1 MDIYGHSCYKKGA
14 DCLML
19 WILCRTFAGMT
30 TIGTLL
36 IFAAAI
42 VLMVV
47 AIARWKVH
55 PFLAIMGTAIML
67 AVLLGVPYA
76 DIPDVIGKGFGGV
89 FSGIALVIILGT
101 LIGSVLEHTDAAV
114 ALARAVERVV
124 GKRHPRLAMML
135 IGWIVSIP
143 VFCDSGFVLVSPIG
157 KSLAHRSNTS
167 PVPLM
172 LALAAGLFASHVF
185 IPPTPGPVAAAGMVG
200 LENNLL
206 LVIGMGI
213 VISLLSLI
221 PAYFFAGHIGKRVQ
235 AAEPTSDV
243 LATEDE
249 HRCSATLAFLPIV
262 LPIVLIALGSVA
274 ALVNMP
280 TDVTAVFTFLGK
292 PSIALIIA
300 LLSCLP
306 LLMQQKMTGQF
317 YDITQSSLKTAGP
330 IIFITAA
337 GGVLGAVVVASGF
350 VDIIKESG
358 DSLKVLGVVFPFL
371 IAAILKS
378 AQGSS
383 TVAITTTASMM
394 GMFSD
399 SSSMMNALGF
409 TTPLAATLVVMAI
422 GAGAMTVSHANDSYF
437 WVVTG
442 FGGIKAGDG
451 YRTMTLMT
459 LIMGIT
465 AIALIALAA
474 ALLL

>member
-1 MDIYGHSCYKKGA
+1 
-14 DCLML
+14 
-19 WILCRTFAGMT
+19 MT

-55 PFLAIMGTAIML
+55 PFLAILGTAILL
-67 AVLLGVPYA
+67 AVVLGVPYTEL
-76 DIPDVIGKGFGGV
+76 PDVIGKGFGGV
-89 FSGIALVIILGT
+89 FSGIALVIIFGT
-101 LIGSVLEHTDAAV
+101 LIGSVLERTGGAV

-157 KSLAHRSNTS
+157 KSLARRSGTS

-206 LVIGMGI
+206 LVIGLGA

-221 PAYFFAGHIGKRVQ
+221 PAYWFSGRFSNSENSEGSEGSENSENSERQ
-235 AAEPTSDV
+235 RPN
-243 LATEDE
+243 
-249 HRCSATLAFLPIV
+249 CGATLALLPILLPIV
-262 LPIVLIALGSVA
+262 LMALGSVA
-274 ALVNMP
+274 SLVAMPEGITAAL
-280 TDVTAVFTFLGK
+280 TFLGK
-292 PSIALIIA
+292 PVIALMIA
-300 LLSCLP
+300 TLSCLP
-306 LLMQQKMTGQF
+306 LLMKAKTTSLF
-317 YDITQSSLKTAGP
+317 YDITQSSLQTAGP

-337 GGVLGAVVVASGF
+337 GCVLGAVVVASGF

-358 DSLKVLGVVFPFL
+358 EALKALGVVFPFL

-394 GMFSD
+394 GLFSD
-399 SSSMMNALGF
+399 SGSMMNALGF
-409 TTPLAATLVVMAI
+409 TSPLAAALVVMAI

-442 FGGIKAGDG
+442 FGGIKARDG

-459 LIMGIT
+459 LLMGLT
-465 AIALIALAA
+465 AIAVIALAA

>member
-1 MDIYGHSCYKKGA
+1 MPY
-14 DCLML
+14 
-19 WILCRTFAGMT
+19 MT
-30 TIGTLL
+30 TISTLL
-36 IFAAAI
+36 LFAAAI
-42 VLMVV
+42 ILMVV
-47 AIARWKVH
+47 AIARFKVH
-55 PFLAIMGTAIML
+55 PFLAILGTAILL
-67 AVLLGVPYA
+67 AVLLGVPFA

-89 FSGIALVIILGT
+89 FSGIALVIIFGT
-101 LIGSVLEHTDAAV
+101 LIGSVLEHTGGAV

-124 GKRHPRLAMML
+124 GKRHPRLAMMI

-157 KSLAHRSNTS
+157 KSLAQRSGMS

-206 LVIGMGI
+206 LVIGLGAI
-213 VISLLSLI
+213 ISLLSLI
-221 PAYFFAGHIGKRVQ
+221 PAYFFAGRFGQHVGENSELSEISENSENQQSRVN
-235 AAEPTSDV
+235 AA
-243 LATEDE
+243 
-249 HRCSATLAFLPIV
+249 LAFLPIV
-262 LPIVLIALGSVA
+262 LPIVLMALGSIA
-274 ALVNMP
+274 ALTSLPENVA
-280 TDVTAVFTFLGK
+280 DVFTFLGK
-292 PSIALIIA
+292 PTIALIIA

-306 LLMQQKMTGQF
+306 LLIQQKMTGQF

-358 DSLKVLGVVFPFL
+358 DSLKALGVVFPFL

-399 SSSMMNALGF
+399 SGSMMNALGF
-409 TTPLAATLVVMAI
+409 TSPLAAALVVMAI

-442 FGGIKAGDG
+442 FGGIKARDG

-465 AIALIALAA
+465 AIAIIALAA

>member
-1 MDIYGHSCYKKGA
+1 
-14 DCLML
+14 
-19 WILCRTFAGMT
+19 MT

-42 VLMVV
+42 ILMVV

-55 PFLAIMGTAIML
+55 PFLAILGTAILL
-67 AVLLGVPYA
+67 AALLGVSFT

-89 FSGIALVIILGT
+89 SSGIALVIIFGT
-101 LIGSVLEHTDAAV
+101 LIGSVLERTGGAV

-157 KSLAHRSNTS
+157 KSLARRSGIS

-206 LVIGMGI
+206 LVIGLGV

-221 PAYFFAGHIGKRVQ
+221 PAYFFTGRIGKHIEP
-235 AAEPTSDV
+235 AEPS
-243 LATEDE
+243 TETHADE
-249 HRCSATLAFLPIV
+249 QGHHCSATLAFLPIV
-262 LPIVLIALGSVA
+262 LPIVLMALGSVA
-274 ALVNMP
+274 ALVTMP
-280 TDVTAVFTFLGK
+280 EGIAATLTFLGK
-292 PSIALIIA
+292 PVIALMIALI
-300 LLSCLP
+300 SCVP
-306 LLMQQKMTGQF
+306 LLMQTKMTSEF

-358 DSLKVLGVVFPFL
+358 EALKALGVVFPFL

-399 SSSMMNALGF
+399 SGSMMNALGF
-409 TTPLAATLVVMAI
+409 TSPLAAALVVMAI

-442 FGGIKAGDG
+442 FGGIKARDG

-459 LIMGIT
+459 LIMGLT
-465 AIALIALAA
+465 AIAIIALAA
-474 ALLL
+474 AILL

>member
-1 MDIYGHSCYKKGA
+1 MGT
-14 DCLML
+14 
-19 WILCRTFAGMT
+19 ILLFV
-30 TIGTLL
+30 
-36 IFAAAI
+36 AAI
-42 VLMVV
+42 ILMVV
-47 AIARWKVH
+47 AIARFKVH
-55 PFLAIMGTAIML
+55 PFLAILGTALLL
-67 AVLLGVPYA
+67 AVLLGVPFA

-89 FSGIALVIILGT
+89 FSGIALVIIFGT
-101 LIGSVLEHTDAAV
+101 LIGSVLEHTGGAV
-114 ALARAVERVV
+114 ALAQAVERVV

-157 KSLAHRSNTS
+157 KSLARRSGIS

-206 LVIGMGI
+206 LVIGLGV

-221 PAYFFAGHIGKRVQ
+221 PAYWFTAYIGGHAKARPYD
-235 AAEPTSDV
+235 ADSDNV
-243 LATEDE
+243 IIEGEHHCRAWLA
-249 HRCSATLAFLPIV
+249 LLPIV
-262 LPIVLIALGSVA
+262 LPIVLMALGSIA
-274 ALVNMP
+274 SLASLP
-280 TDVTAVFTFLGK
+280 EGVTAVLTFLGK
-292 PSIALIIA
+292 PVIALMIA

-306 LLMQQKMTGQF
+306 LLMQQGLTSQF

-358 DSLKVLGVVFPFL
+358 ESLKALGVVFPFL

-399 SSSMMNALGF
+399 SGSMMSALGF
-409 TTPLAATLVVMAI
+409 TSPLAAALVVMAI

-442 FGGIKAGDG
+442 FGGIKARDG

-459 LIMGIT
+459 LIMGLT
-465 AIALIALAA
+465 AITLIALAA
-474 ALLL
+474 AILL

>member
-1 MDIYGHSCYKKGA
+1 
-14 DCLML
+14 
-19 WILCRTFAGMT
+19 MT

-55 PFLAIMGTAIML
+55 PFLAIMGTAILL

-101 LIGSVLEHTDAAV
+101 LIGSVLEHTDGAV

-213 VISLLSLI
+213 VISLLTLI

-280 TDVTAVFTFLGK
+280 TDVAAVFTFLGK

-306 LLMQQKMTGQF
+306 LLMQQKKTGQF

-350 VDIIKESG
+350 VDVIKDSG
-358 DSLKVLGVVFPFL
+358 DALKALGVVFPFL

-399 SSSMMNALGF
+399 SGSMMNALGF
-409 TTPLAATLVVMAI
+409 TSPLAATLVVMAI

-442 FGGIKAGDG
+442 FGGIKARDG

-465 AIALIALAA
+465 AIALIALASTI
-474 ALLL
+474 LL

>member
-1 MDIYGHSCYKKGA
+1 
-14 DCLML
+14 
-19 WILCRTFAGMT
+19 
-30 TIGTLL
+30 
-36 IFAAAI
+36 
-42 VLMVV
+42 MVV
-47 AIARWKVH
+47 AIARFKVH
-55 PFLAIMGTAIML
+55 PFLAILGAALLL
-67 AVLLGVPYA
+67 AVLLGVPFA

-89 FSGIALVIILGT
+89 FSGIALVIIFGT
-101 LIGSVLEHTDAAV
+101 LIGSVLERTGGAV

-157 KSLAHRSNTS
+157 KSLARRSGIS

-206 LVIGMGI
+206 LVIGLGV

-221 PAYFFAGHIGKRVQ
+221 PAYFFAGRVGNRVE
-235 AAEPTSDV
+235 AFSES
-243 LATEDE
+243 TENSKISE
-249 HRCSATLAFLPIV
+249 NSESQNSALAFLPIV
-262 LPIVLIALGSVA
+262 LPIVLMALGSVA
-274 ALVNMP
+274 SLVEMP
-280 TDVTAVFTFLGK
+280 QNIAAVLTFLGK
-292 PSIALIIA
+292 PVIALMIA
-300 LLSCLP
+300 LLACLP
-306 LLMQQKMTGQF
+306 LLIRQKTMGQF
-317 YDITQSSLKTAGP
+317 YDITQASLKTAGP

-350 VDIIKESG
+350 VDIIKEAG
-358 DSLKVLGVVFPFL
+358 GALKALGVVFPFL

-394 GMFSD
+394 GLFNDTGSI
-399 SSSMMNALGF
+399 MNALGF
-409 TTPLAATLVVMAI
+409 SSPLAAALVVMAI

-442 FGGIKAGDG
+442 FGGIKARDG

-459 LIMGIT
+459 LIMGLT
-465 AIALIALAA
+465 AIVLIALAA
-474 ALLL
+474 VLLL

>member
-1 MDIYGHSCYKKGA
+1 
-14 DCLML
+14 
-19 WILCRTFAGMT
+19 MT
-30 TIGTLL
+30 TISTLL
-36 IFAAAI
+36 LFAAAI
-42 VLMVV
+42 ILMVV

-55 PFLAIMGTAIML
+55 PFLAILGTAILL
-67 AVLLGVPYA
+67 AVLLGVPFK

-89 FSGIALVIILGT
+89 FSGIALVIIFGT
-101 LIGSVLEHTDAAV
+101 LIGSVLEHTGGAV
-114 ALARAVERVV
+114 ALARSVERVV

-157 KSLAHRSNTS
+157 KSLARRSGTS

-206 LVIGMGI
+206 LVIGLGA

-221 PAYFFAGHIGKRVQ
+221 PAYFFAGRFGHVSENSEFSEISENSEKQ
-235 AAEPTSDV
+235 PTKV
-243 LATEDE
+243 N
-249 HRCSATLAFLPIV
+249 ATLAFLPII
-262 LPIVLIALGSVA
+262 LPIVLMALGSIAAMTNLPENVA
-274 ALVNMP
+274 
-280 TDVTAVFTFLGK
+280 TVFTFLGK
-292 PSIALIIA
+292 PTIALMIA

-350 VDIIKESG
+350 VDIIKGSG
-358 DSLKVLGVVFPFL
+358 DSLKALGVVFPFL

-394 GMFSD
+394 GLFND
-399 SSSMMNALGF
+399 SGSMMNALGF
-409 TTPLAATLVVMAI
+409 TTPLAAALVVMAI

-442 FGGIKAGDG
+442 FGGIKARDG

-465 AIALIALAA
+465 AIAIIALAA

>member
-1 MDIYGHSCYKKGA
+1 MS
-14 DCLML
+14 
-19 WILCRTFAGMT
+19 
-30 TIGTLL
+30 TLL

-55 PFLAIMGTAIML
+55 PFMAILGTAILL
-67 AVLLGVPYA
+67 AALLGITFT

-89 FSGIALVIILGT
+89 FSGIALVIIFGT
-101 LIGSVLEHTDAAV
+101 LIGSVLERTGGAV
-114 ALARAVERVV
+114 ALARGVERVV

-157 KSLAHRSNTS
+157 KSLAKRTGTS

-206 LVIGMGI
+206 LVIALGV

-221 PAYFFAGHIGKRVQ
+221 PAYFFAGRVGKGVET
-235 AAEPTSDV
+235 AESTSGV
-243 LATEDE
+243 TTPDE
-249 HRCSATLAFLPIV
+249 RHCSAALSFLPIV
-262 LPIVLIALGSVA
+262 VPIVLMALGSA
-274 ALVNMP
+274 ATLVNLP
-280 TDVTAVFTFLGK
+280 EGIAAVFAFLGK
-292 PSIALIIA
+292 PVIALMIA

-306 LLMQQKMTGQF
+306 LLMQQKMTGQL

-350 VDIIKESG
+350 VDIVKESG
-358 DSLKVLGVVFPFL
+358 EALKALGVVFPFL

-394 GMFSD
+394 GMFSE
-399 SSSMMNALGF
+399 SGSMMNALGF
-409 TTPLAATLVVMAI
+409 TSPLAAALVVMAI

-442 FGGIKAGDG
+442 FGGIKARDG

-459 LIMGIT
+459 LIMGLT

>member
-1 MDIYGHSCYKKGA
+1 
-14 DCLML
+14 
-19 WILCRTFAGMT
+19 MT
-30 TIGTLL
+30 TITTLL

-55 PFLAIMGTAIML
+55 PFLAILGAAILL
-67 AVLLGVPYA
+67 AMLLGLPFA

-89 FSGIALVIILGT
+89 FSGIALVIIFGT
-101 LIGSVLEHTDAAV
+101 LIGSILERTGGAV

-124 GKRHPRLAMML
+124 GKQHPRLAMML

-157 KSLAHRSNTS
+157 KSLARRSGTS

-185 IPPTPGPVAAAGMVG
+185 IPPTPGPVAAADMTG

-206 LVIGMGI
+206 LVIGLG
-213 VISLLSLI
+213 VVFSLLSLV
-221 PAYFFAGHIGKRVQ
+221 PAYLFAGRFTETSEIS
-235 AAEPTSDV
+235 EPSEPSESSENSESSETSGTQRPSV
-243 LATEDE
+243 
-249 HRCSATLAFLPIV
+249 SASLAFLPIV
-262 LPIVLIALGSVA
+262 LPIVLMALGSVA
-274 ALVNMP
+274 SLMSLP
-280 TDVTAVFTFLGK
+280 QGLAVVLTFLGK
-292 PSIALIIA
+292 PVIALMIA

-306 LLMQQKMTGQF
+306 LLLRQKMLGQF

-350 VDIIKESG
+350 VDIIKDSG
-358 DSLKVLGVVFPFL
+358 EALKALGVVFPFL

-399 SSSMMNALGF
+399 SGSMMSALGF
-409 TTPLAATLVVMAI
+409 TNPLAAALVVMAI
-422 GAGAMTVSHANDSYF
+422 SAGAMTISHANDSYF

-442 FGGIKAGDG
+442 FGGIKARDG

-459 LIMGIT
+459 LIMGLT
-465 AIALIALAA
+465 AIAMITLAA

>member
-1 MDIYGHSCYKKGA
+1 
-14 DCLML
+14 
-19 WILCRTFAGMT
+19 MT

-42 VLMVV
+42 ILMVV

-55 PFLAIMGTAIML
+55 PFLAILGTAILL
-67 AVLLGVPYA
+67 AALLGVPFA

-89 FSGIALVIILGT
+89 SSGIALVIIFGT
-101 LIGSVLEHTDAAV
+101 LIGSVLERTGGAV

-157 KSLAHRSNTS
+157 KSLAQRSGIS

-185 IPPTPGPVAAAGMVG
+185 IPPTPGPVAAAGMTG

-206 LVIGMGI
+206 LVIGLGI
-213 VISLLSLI
+213 VVSLLSLI
-221 PAYFFAGHIGKRVQ
+221 PAYFFTGRFGKDTSENSKNSESPESPKNS
-235 AAEPTSDV
+235 EPSV
-243 LATEDE
+243 S
-249 HRCSATLAFLPIV
+249 CNATLAFLPIV
-262 LPIVLIALGSVA
+262 LPIVLMALGSVA
-274 ALVNMP
+274 ALATLPAGVAATLN
-280 TDVTAVFTFLGK
+280 FLGK
-292 PSIALIIA
+292 PVIALMIA

-306 LLMQQKMTGQF
+306 LLMQTKMTSKF

-358 DSLKVLGVVFPFL
+358 DALKALGVVFPFI

-394 GMFSD
+394 GMFND
-399 SSSMMNALGF
+399 SGSMMSALGF
-409 TTPLAATLVVMAI
+409 TSPLAAALVVMAI

-442 FGGIKAGDG
+442 FGGIKARDG
-451 YRTMTLMT
+451 YRSMTLMT
-459 LIMGIT
+459 LIMGLS
-465 AIALIALAA
+465 AILLIALAA
-474 ALLL
+474 AILL

>member
-1 MDIYGHSCYKKGA
+1 
-14 DCLML
+14 
-19 WILCRTFAGMT
+19 MT

-55 PFLAIMGTAIML
+55 PFLAILGTAILL
-67 AVLLGVPYA
+67 ALLLGIPFS
-76 DIPDVIGKGFGGV
+76 DIPDVIGKGFGSV
-89 FSGIALVIILGT
+89 MNGIALVIIFGT
-101 LIGSVLEHTDAAV
+101 LIGSVLERTSGAV

-135 IGWIVSIP
+135 IGWVVSIP

-157 KSLAHRSNTS
+157 KSLARRSGTS

-200 LENNLL
+200 IENNLL
-206 LVIGMGI
+206 LVIGLGA
-213 VISLLSLI
+213 VISLLSLV
-221 PAYFFAGHIGKRVQ
+221 PAYWFSGRFSNSEISEISEGSEGSENSERQ
-235 AAEPTSDV
+235 RPN
-243 LATEDE
+243 
-249 HRCSATLAFLPIV
+249 CGATLALLPIV
-262 LPIVLIALGSVA
+262 LPIVLMALGSVA
-274 ALVNMP
+274 SLVAMPEGITAAL
-280 TDVTAVFTFLGK
+280 TFLGK
-292 PSIALIIA
+292 PVIALIIA
-300 LLSCLP
+300 TLSCLP
-306 LLMQQKMTGQF
+306 LLMKAKTTDLF
-317 YDITQSSLKTAGP
+317 YGITQSSLKTAGP

-358 DSLKVLGVVFPFL
+358 EALKALGVLFPFL

-394 GMFSD
+394 GLFSD
-399 SSSMMNALGF
+399 SGSMMNALGF
-409 TTPLAATLVVMAI
+409 TSPLAAALVVMAI

-442 FGGIKAGDG
+442 FGGIKARDG

-459 LIMGIT
+459 LLMGLT
-465 AIALIALAA
+465 AIAVIALAA

>member
-1 MDIYGHSCYKKGA
+1 
-14 DCLML
+14 
-19 WILCRTFAGMT
+19 MT
-30 TIGTLL
+30 TIYALL

-42 VLMVV
+42 ILMVV

-55 PFLAIMGTAIML
+55 PFLAILGTAILL
-67 AVLLGVPYA
+67 AVLLGIPFT
-76 DIPDVIGKGFGGV
+76 DIPDVIGKGFGGI
-89 FSGIALVIILGT
+89 FSGIALVIIFGT
-101 LIGSVLEHTDAAV
+101 IIGSVLERTGGAV

-157 KSLAHRSNTS
+157 KSLARRSGIS
-167 PVPLM
+167 PAPLM

-185 IPPTPGPVAAAGMVG
+185 IPPTPGPVAAAGMTG

-206 LVIGMGI
+206 LVIGLGV

-221 PAYFFAGHIGKRVQ
+221 PAYFFTSRFTKLVTESPEP
-235 AAEPTSDV
+235 AESS
-243 LATEDE
+243 EISE
-249 HRCSATLAFLPIV
+249 NSKKQNSALAFLPIV
-262 LPIVLIALGSVA
+262 LPIVLMALGSVA
-274 ALVNMP
+274 SLVTLP
-280 TDVTAVFTFLGK
+280 EGIAAVLTFLGK
-292 PSIALIIA
+292 PVIALIIA

-306 LLMQQKMTGQF
+306 LLMRQKMLGQF
-317 YDITQSSLKTAGP
+317 HDITQNALKTAGP

-337 GGVLGAVVVASGF
+337 GGVLGAVVTASGF

-358 DSLKVLGVVFPFL
+358 DSLNALGVVFPFL

-394 GMFSD
+394 GMFND
-399 SSSMMNALGF
+399 SGSMMSALGF
-409 TTPLAATLVVMAI
+409 TSPLAAALVVMAI

-442 FGGIKAGDG
+442 FGGIKARDG

-459 LIMGIT
+459 LIMGLT
-465 AIALIALAA
+465 AIAVIALAA
-474 ALLL
+474 AILL

>member
-1 MDIYGHSCYKKGA
+1 
-14 DCLML
+14 
-19 WILCRTFAGMT
+19 MT
-30 TIGTLL
+30 TLSTLL
-36 IFAAAI
+36 IFAAVI
-42 VLMVV
+42 ILMVL
-47 AIARWKVH
+47 AISRLKVH
-55 PFLAIMGTAIML
+55 PFLAILVTAIVL
-67 AVLLGVPYA
+67 AVLLGVPFTE
-76 DIPDVIGKGFGGV
+76 IPDVIGKGFGGV
-89 FSGIALVIILGT
+89 SSGIALVIIFGT
-101 LIGSVLEHTDAAV
+101 LIGSVLERTGGAV

-157 KSLAHRSNTS
+157 KSLAKRSGTS

-206 LVIGMGI
+206 LVIGLGI

-221 PAYFFAGHIGKRVQ
+221 PAYFFTGRIGKHVEP
-235 AAEPTSDV
+235 AEPTNGT
-243 LATEDE
+243 LASEGG
-249 HRCSATLAFLPIV
+249 RPCSAALAFLPIV
-262 LPIVLIALGSVA
+262 LPIVLMALGSVA
-274 ALVNMP
+274 SLVTMPEGVAAAL
-280 TDVTAVFTFLGK
+280 TFLGK
-292 PSIALIIA
+292 PVIALIIA

-306 LLMQQKMTGQF
+306 LLMQTKMAGEF
-317 YDITQSSLKTAGP
+317 YDITQNSLKTAGP

-337 GGVLGAVVVASGF
+337 GGVLGTVVVASGF

-358 DSLKVLGVVFPFL
+358 DALKALGVVFPFL

-399 SSSMMNALGF
+399 SGSMINALGF
-409 TTPLAATLVVMAI
+409 TSPLAAALVVMAI
-422 GAGAMTVSHANDSYF
+422 GAGAMTVSHADDSYF

-442 FGGIKAGDG
+442 FGGIKARDG

-465 AIALIALAA
+465 ATAIIALAA
-474 ALLL
+474 TLLL

>member
-1 MDIYGHSCYKKGA
+1 
-14 DCLML
+14 
-19 WILCRTFAGMT
+19 MT
-30 TIGTLL
+30 TIGTLIL
-36 IFAAAI
+36 FAAAI
-42 VLMVV
+42 ILMVV

-55 PFLAIMGTAIML
+55 PFLAILGTALLL
-67 AVLLGVPYA
+67 AVLLGVPFA
-76 DIPDVIGKGFGGV
+76 DIPDVIGKGFGIV
-89 FSGIALVIILGT
+89 MSGIALVIIFGT
-101 LIGSVLEHTDAAV
+101 LIGSVLEHTGGAV

-157 KSLAHRSNTS
+157 KSLAQRSGTS

-200 LENNLL
+200 LENNLM
-206 LVIGMGI
+206 LVIGLGV

-221 PAYFFAGHIGKRVQ
+221 PAYFFAGRIGKRIEP
-235 AAEPTSDV
+235 AEVTDAV
-243 LATEDE
+243 TVTENTN
-249 HRCSATLAFLPIV
+249 HCSAWLAFLPIV
-262 LPIVLIALGSVA
+262 LPIVLMALGSVA
-274 ALVNMP
+274 ALVDLP
-280 TDVTAVFTFLGK
+280 EGLAAVFTFLGK
-292 PSIALIIA
+292 PVIALMIA

-306 LLMQQKMTGQF
+306 LLMRQKMTSKF

-337 GGVLGAVVVASGF
+337 GGVLGAVVTASGF

-399 SSSMMNALGF
+399 SGSMMSALGF
-409 TTPLAATLVVMAI
+409 TSPLAAALVVMAI

-437 WVVTG
+437 WVVSG
-442 FGGIKAGDG
+442 FGGIKARDG

-465 AIALIALAA
+465 AIAVIALAA
-474 ALLL
+474 TLLPT

>member
-1 MDIYGHSCYKKGA
+1 MS
-14 DCLML
+14 
-19 WILCRTFAGMT
+19 
-30 TIGTLL
+30 TLL

-55 PFLAIMGTAIML
+55 PFLAILGTAILL
-67 AVLLGVPYA
+67 AALLGIPFT

-89 FSGIALVIILGT
+89 FSGIALVIIFGT
-101 LIGSVLEHTDAAV
+101 LIGNVLGRTGGAV

-135 IGWIVSIP
+135 IGWFVSIP

-157 KSLAHRSNTS
+157 KSLARRSGIS

-185 IPPTPGPVAAAGMVG
+185 IPPTPGPVAAAGMTG
-200 LENNLL
+200 LENDLL
-206 LVIGMGI
+206 LVIGLG
-213 VISLLSLI
+213 VVVSLLSLI
-221 PAYFFAGHIGKRVQ
+221 PAYFFAGYIGGHAKAMSIDDDSDNVM
-235 AAEPTSDV
+235 AEG
-243 LATEDE
+243 E
-249 HRCSATLAFLPIV
+249 HPCSAWLAFLPIV
-262 LPIVLIALGSVA
+262 LPIVLMTLGSVA
-274 ALVNMP
+274 SLINLPQGVANVL
-280 TDVTAVFTFLGK
+280 TFLGK
-292 PSIALIIA
+292 PVIALMIA

-306 LLMQQKMTGQF
+306 LLMRQQMLGQF
-317 YDITQSSLKTAGP
+317 NDITHNALKTAGP

-337 GGVLGAVVVASGF
+337 GGVLGAVVTASGF

-358 DSLKVLGVVFPFL
+358 DSLKALGVVFPFL

-378 AQGSS
+378 TQGSS
-383 TVAITTTASMM
+383 TVAITTTAGMM

-399 SSSMMNALGF
+399 SGSMMSALGF
-409 TTPLAATLVVMAI
+409 TSPLAAALVVMAI

-442 FGGIKAGDG
+442 FGGIKARDG

-459 LIMGIT
+459 LIMGLT
-465 AIALIALAA
+465 AIAVIALAA

>member
-1 MDIYGHSCYKKGA
+1 
-14 DCLML
+14 
-19 WILCRTFAGMT
+19 MT

-42 VLMVV
+42 ALMVV

-55 PFLAIMGTAIML
+55 PFLAILGTAILL
-67 AVLLGVPYA
+67 AVVLGVPYT
-76 DIPDVIGKGFGGV
+76 DLPDVIGKGFGGV
-89 FSGIALVIILGT
+89 FSGIALVIIFGT
-101 LIGSVLEHTDAAV
+101 LIGSVLERTGGAV

-157 KSLAHRSNTS
+157 KSLARRSGTS

-206 LVIGMGI
+206 LVIGLGA
-213 VISLLSLI
+213 VISLLSLV
-221 PAYFFAGHIGKRVQ
+221 PAYFFTGYIKSHAKGKPND
-235 AAEPTSDV
+235 ADSDNIMN
-243 LATEDE
+243 EGE
-249 HRCSATLAFLPIV
+249 HPCSAWLAFLPIV
-262 LPIVLIALGSVA
+262 LPIVLMALGSVTSLVTMPEGITA
-274 ALVNMP
+274 AL
-280 TDVTAVFTFLGK
+280 TFLGK
-292 PSIALIIA
+292 PVIAMSIA

-306 LLMQQKMTGQF
+306 LLMRQKVTSLF
-317 YDITQSSLKTAGP
+317 YDITQSSLQTAGP

-358 DSLKVLGVVFPFL
+358 EALKALGVVFPFL

-394 GMFSD
+394 GLFND
-399 SSSMMNALGF
+399 SGSMINALGF
-409 TTPLAATLVVMAI
+409 TSPLAAALVVMAI

-442 FGGIKAGDG
+442 FGGIKARDG

-459 LIMGIT
+459 LLMGLT
-465 AIALIALAA
+465 AIAVIALASF
-474 ALLL
+474 LIPT

>member
-1 MDIYGHSCYKKGA
+1 
-14 DCLML
+14 
-19 WILCRTFAGMT
+19 MT
-30 TIGTLL
+30 TISTLL
-36 IFAAAI
+36 LFAAAI
-42 VLMVV
+42 ILMVV
-47 AIARWKVH
+47 AIARFKVH
-55 PFLAIMGTAIML
+55 PFLAILGTALLL
-67 AVLLGVPYA
+67 AFLLGIPFKE
-76 DIPDVIGKGFGGV
+76 IPDVIAKGFGGV
-89 FSGIALVIILGT
+89 ASGIALIIIFGT
-101 LIGSVLEHTDAAV
+101 LIGSVLERTGGAV

-143 VFCDSGFVLVSPIG
+143 VFCDSGFVLVSPVG
-157 KSLAHRSNTS
+157 KSLAQRAGTS

-185 IPPTPGPVAAAGMVG
+185 IPPTPGPVAAAGLVG

-206 LVIGMGI
+206 LVIGLGV

-221 PAYFFAGHIGKRVQ
+221 PAYFFAGRFGKGVE
-235 AAEPTSDV
+235 ASSENSEN
-243 LATEDE
+243 TESSE
-249 HRCSATLAFLPIV
+249 SPEKQNSTLAFLPIV
-262 LPIVLIALGSVA
+262 LPIVLMALGSVA
-274 ALVNMP
+274 SLADLPEGVA
-280 TDVTAVFTFLGK
+280 AVFTFLGK
-292 PSIALIIA
+292 PAIAMILA
-300 LLSCLP
+300 VLSCLP
-306 LLMQQKMTGQF
+306 LLIRQQMTKEF
-317 YDITQSSLKTAGP
+317 YDITQTSLKTAGP

-358 DSLKVLGVVFPFL
+358 DSLKMLGVVFPFL

-399 SSSMMNALGF
+399 SGSMMNALGF
-409 TTPLAATLVVMAI
+409 TSPLAAALVVMAI

-442 FGGIKAGDG
+442 FGGIKARDG

-459 LIMGIT
+459 LIMGLT
-465 AIALIALAA
+465 AIAIIALAA

>member
-1 MDIYGHSCYKKGA
+1 
-14 DCLML
+14 
-19 WILCRTFAGMT
+19 MT
-30 TIGTLL
+30 TIYALL

-42 VLMVV
+42 ILMVV
-47 AIARWKVH
+47 AIARWTVH
-55 PFLAIMGTAIML
+55 PFLAILGTAILL
-67 AVLLGVPYA
+67 AVLLGVPFA
-76 DIPDVIGKGFGGV
+76 DIPDVIGKGFGGI
-89 FSGIALVIILGT
+89 FSGIALVIIFGT
-101 LIGSVLEHTDAAV
+101 LIGSVLEHTGGAV

-124 GKRHPRLAMML
+124 GKHHPRLAMLL

-157 KSLAHRSNTS
+157 KSLAQRSGTS

-206 LVIGMGI
+206 LVIGLGA

-221 PAYFFAGHIGKRVQ
+221 PTYFFAGRVGKGIEP
-235 AAEPTSDV
+235 AESTTESLTSKD
-243 LATEDE
+243 DR
-249 HRCSATLAFLPIV
+249 RCSTALSFLPIILPIV
-262 LPIVLIALGSVA
+262 LMALGSIAAMTNLPENVA
-274 ALVNMP
+274 
-280 TDVTAVFTFLGK
+280 TVFTFLGK
-292 PSIALIIA
+292 PTIALMIA

-306 LLMQQKMTGQF
+306 LLMQQKMAGRL
-317 YDITQSSLKTAGP
+317 YDITQTSLKTSGP

-358 DSLKVLGVVFPFL
+358 DSLKALGVVFPFL

-399 SSSMMNALGF
+399 SGSMMNALGF
-409 TTPLAATLVVMAI
+409 TSPLAAALVVMAI

-442 FGGIKAGDG
+442 FGGIKARDG
-451 YRTMTLMT
+451 YRTMTMMT
-459 LIMGIT
+459 LIMGLT
-465 AIALIALAA
+465 AIILIALAA

>member
-1 MDIYGHSCYKKGA
+1 
-14 DCLML
+14 
-19 WILCRTFAGMT
+19 MT

-36 IFAAAI
+36 LFAAAI
-42 VLMVV
+42 ILMVV
-47 AIARWKVH
+47 AIARFKVH
-55 PFLAIMGTAIML
+55 PFLAILGAALLL
-67 AVLLGVPYA
+67 AVLLGVPFA

-89 FSGIALVIILGT
+89 FSGIALVIIFGT
-101 LIGSVLEHTDAAV
+101 LIGSVLERTGGAV

-157 KSLAHRSNTS
+157 KSLARRSGIS

-206 LVIGMGI
+206 LVIGLGV

-221 PAYFFAGHIGKRVQ
+221 PAYIFTGRKDFSKTSKTSETSEISETSEPQFLGGG
-235 AAEPTSDV
+235 AA
-243 LATEDE
+243 
-249 HRCSATLAFLPIV
+249 LAFLPIV
-262 LPIVLIALGSVA
+262 LPIVLMALGSVA
-274 ALVNMP
+274 SLVSLP
-280 TDVTAVFTFLGK
+280 TNAAAVLSFLGK
-292 PSIALIIA
+292 PVIALMIA

-306 LLMQQKMTGQF
+306 LLVRQKMSGQF

-358 DSLKVLGVVFPFL
+358 DALKALGVVFPFL

-399 SSSMMNALGF
+399 SGSMMNALGF
-409 TTPLAATLVVMAI
+409 TSPLAAAYVVMAI

-442 FGGIKAGDG
+442 FGGIKARDG

-474 ALLL
+474 TLLL

>member
-1 MDIYGHSCYKKGA
+1 M
-14 DCLML
+14 
-19 WILCRTFAGMT
+19 ILLAINRTFAVMT
-30 TIGTLL
+30 TISALL
-36 IFAAAI
+36 LFAAVI
-42 VLMVV
+42 ILMVV
-47 AIARWKVH
+47 AIAQFKVH
-55 PFLAIMGTAIML
+55 PFLAILGAALLL
-67 AVLLGVPYA
+67 AVLLGVPFT

-89 FSGIALVIILGT
+89 FSGIALVIIFGT
-101 LIGSVLEHTDAAV
+101 LIGSVLERTGGAV

-157 KSLAHRSNTS
+157 KSLAKRSGIS

-206 LVIGMGI
+206 LVIGLGV
-213 VISLLSLI
+213 VISLLSLV
-221 PAYFFAGHIGKRVQ
+221 PAYFFAGLVGKRVEAFSESPENPESQ
-235 AAEPTSDV
+235 LPNANAA
-243 LATEDE
+243 
-249 HRCSATLAFLPIV
+249 LAFLPIV
-262 LPIVLIALGSVA
+262 LPIVLMALGSVA
-274 ALVNMP
+274 SLVEMP
-280 TDVTAVFTFLGK
+280 QDVAAVLTFLGK
-292 PSIALIIA
+292 PVIALMIA
-300 LLSCLP
+300 LLTCLP
-306 LLMQQKMTGQF
+306 LLMRQKAMGQF

-350 VDIIKESG
+350 VDIIKDAG
-358 DSLKVLGVVFPFL
+358 GALKALGVVFPFL

-394 GMFSD
+394 GLFND
-399 SSSMMNALGF
+399 SGSMMNALGF
-409 TTPLAATLVVMAI
+409 TSPLAAALVVMAI

-442 FGGIKAGDG
+442 FGGIKARDG

-465 AIALIALAA
+465 AIVLIALAA
-474 ALLL
+474 ALLT

>member
-1 MDIYGHSCYKKGA
+1 
-14 DCLML
+14 
-19 WILCRTFAGMT
+19 MT
-30 TIGTLL
+30 TMGTLL
-36 IFAAAI
+36 IFTAAI

-47 AIARWKVH
+47 AIARFKVH
-55 PFLAIMGTAIML
+55 PFLAIL
-67 AVLLGVPYA
+67 AAALLLAALLGVPFA

-89 FSGIALVIILGT
+89 FSGIALVIIFGT
-101 LIGSVLEHTDAAV
+101 LIGSVLERTGGAV

-157 KSLAHRSNTS
+157 KSLAQRAGTS

-200 LENNLL
+200 LEDNLL
-206 LVIGMGI
+206 LVIGMGV

-221 PAYFFAGHIGKRVQ
+221 PAYFFAGYVGKRVQ
-235 AAEPTSDV
+235 PAEPTGETLV
-243 LATEDE
+243 DE
-249 HRCSATLAFLPIV
+249 PERHCNAALAFLPIV
-262 LPIVLIALGSVA
+262 LPIVLMALGSVA
-274 ALVNMP
+274 SLVQMP
-280 TDVTAVFTFLGK
+280 ENVAAVLTFLGK
-292 PSIALIIA
+292 PVIALMIA

-306 LLMQQKMTGQF
+306 LLMRQKMTSQF

-350 VDIIKESG
+350 VDIIKDSG
-358 DSLKVLGVVFPFL
+358 DTLKALGVVFPFL

-394 GMFSD
+394 GLFSE
-399 SSSMMNALGF
+399 SGSMMNALGF
-409 TTPLAATLVVMAI
+409 TSPLAAALVVMAI

-442 FGGIKAGDG
+442 FGGIKPRDG

-459 LIMGIT
+459 LILGLT
-465 AIALIALAA
+465 ASALIAIAA
-474 ALLL
+474 AILL

>member
-1 MDIYGHSCYKKGA
+1 
-14 DCLML
+14 
-19 WILCRTFAGMT
+19 
-30 TIGTLL
+30 
-36 IFAAAI
+36 
-42 VLMVV
+42 MVV

-55 PFLAIMGTAIML
+55 PFLAIMGTAILL

-101 LIGSVLEHTDAAV
+101 LIGSVLEHTDGAV

-213 VISLLSLI
+213 VISLLTLI

-280 TDVTAVFTFLGK
+280 TDVAAVFTFLGK

-317 YDITQSSLKTAGP
+317 YNITQSSLKTAGP

-399 SSSMMNALGF
+399 SGSMMNALGF

>member
-1 MDIYGHSCYKKGA
+1 MSA
-14 DCLML
+14 
-19 WILCRTFAGMT
+19 
-30 TIGTLL
+30 IGSLL
-36 IFAAAI
+36 LFAAVI
-42 VLMVV
+42 LLMVV
-47 AIARWKVH
+47 AIARFKVH
-55 PFLAIMGTAIML
+55 PFLSML
-67 AVLLGVPYA
+67 GASLLLAALLGVPFA
-76 DIPDVIGKGFGGV
+76 EIPDVIGKGFGGV
-89 FSGIALVIILGT
+89 FSGIALVIIFGT
-101 LIGSVLEHTDAAV
+101 LIGSVLERTGGAV

-124 GKRHPRLAMML
+124 GKRHPRLAMLL

-157 KSLAHRSNTS
+157 RSLARRSGTS

-206 LVIGMGI
+206 LVIGLGV

-221 PAYFFAGHIGKRVQ
+221 PAYFFAGYIGKRV
-235 AAEPTSDV
+235 AVAEPTAEN
-243 LATEDE
+243 LATDSDGK
-249 HRCSATLAFLPIV
+249 CSAAMAFLPII
-262 LPIVLIALGSVA
+262 LPIVLMALGSVA
-274 ALVNMP
+274 SLMNLP
-280 TDVTAVFTFLGK
+280 TDVAAVLTFLGK
-292 PSIALIIA
+292 PTIALMIA

-306 LLMQQKMTGQF
+306 LLSRQKMLNKF
-317 YDITQSSLKTAGP
+317 SDITETSLKTAGP

-337 GGVLGAVVVASGF
+337 GGVLGNVVVASGF
-350 VDIIKESG
+350 VDVIKEFSG
-358 DSLKVLGVVFPFL
+358 SLSALGVVFPFL

-399 SSSMMNALGF
+399 SGSMMSALGF
-409 TTPLAATLVVMAI
+409 TSPLAAALVVMAI

-442 FGGIKAGDG
+442 FGGIKPRDG

-459 LIMGIT
+459 LLMGIT
-465 AIALIALAA
+465 AIILIALAA
-474 ALLL
+474 ALFL

>member
-1 MDIYGHSCYKKGA
+1 
-14 DCLML
+14 
-19 WILCRTFAGMT
+19 MT

-42 VLMVV
+42 ILMVV
-47 AIARWKVH
+47 AIARFKVH
-55 PFLAIMGTAIML
+55 PFLAILGAALLL
-67 AVLLGVPYA
+67 AALLGVPFKE
-76 DIPDVIGKGFGGV
+76 IPDVIAKGFGGV
-89 FSGIALVIILGT
+89 FSGIALVIIFGT
-101 LIGSVLEHTDAAV
+101 LIGSVLERTGGAV

-124 GKRHPRLAMML
+124 GKRYPRLAMML

-157 KSLAHRSNTS
+157 KSLARRSGIS
-167 PVPLM
+167 PAPLM

-206 LVIGMGI
+206 LVIGLGVI
-213 VISLLSLI
+213 ISLLSLI
-221 PAYFFAGHIGKRVQ
+221 PAYFFAGRFSQLDGESELSEISESSENQPSRIN
-235 AAEPTSDV
+235 
-243 LATEDE
+243 
-249 HRCSATLAFLPIV
+249 ATLAFLPIV
-262 LPIVLIALGSVA
+262 LPIVLMALGSA
-274 ALVNMP
+274 AAMTNLPENVE
-280 TDVTAVFTFLGK
+280 TVFTFLGK
-292 PSIALIIA
+292 PVIALMIA

-306 LLMQQKMTGQF
+306 LLMQTKITGQF
-317 YDITQSSLKTAGP
+317 YDITQTSLKTAGP

-358 DSLKVLGVVFPFL
+358 EALKALGVVFPFL

-394 GMFSD
+394 GLFSN

-409 TTPLAATLVVMAI
+409 TSPLAAALVVMAI
-422 GAGAMTVSHANDSYF
+422 GAGSMTVSHANDSYF

-442 FGGIKAGDG
+442 FGGIKARDG
-451 YRTMTLMT
+451 YRTMTMMT
-459 LIMGIT
+459 LIMGLT
-465 AIALIALAA
+465 AIALIAIAA
-474 ALLL
+474 AILL